1 MNIEQIACEC
11 GSITY
16 LEILEIDDRYLIEFA
31 KAILEEAAK
40 ECDAQATCEG
50 IAQRCAEAIRKL
62 KV

>member
-1 MNIEQIACEC
+1 MNIEQIASEC

-40 ECDAQATCEG
+40 ICDERAYADN
-50 IAQRCAEAIRKL
+50 CAEAIRKL
-62 KV
+62 KS